1 MESIIEKMEKEIDGF
16 KFEILLMPTLKAMVL
31 DKKLSTLLI
40 PALGGIKDLESRKV
54 DFKLMA
60 EAVATALGNL
70 PDNEFQKTLLDL
82 LSHCRYKGEKAVD
95 LTEDVINTQFRA
107 KSIVLYK
114 LVVEVMKFNNFIP
127 FELLDGLG
135 IAKMLISKS
144 PEKKQKNKSQK

>member
-1 MESIIEKMEKEIDGF
+1 MESIIEKKEKEIDGF
-16 KFEILLMPTLKAMVL
+16 RFEMFLMPTLKAMVL

-40 PALGGIKDLESRKV
+40 PALGGIKDLEKRTV

-82 LSHCRYKGEKAVD
+82 LSHCRYMGEKAVD

-135 IAKMLISKS
+135 IAKMLISGS
-144 PEKKQKNKSQK
+144 PEKKQKNKSKK